1 MGAVRGTHDRP
12 DGLGVKAHFARCVTS
27 IVAAEENVVFIF
39 KQCILKVAGVKMT
52 RYLNLL

>member
-27 IVAAEENVVFIF
+27 IAAAEENVVFIF